1 MTAARPRERDLAYF
15 FIVSAGIPVTLRPI
29 RDAEI
34 RRVAEFLH
42 AHLNSRASVDSW
54 AAAMTPPW
62 AFDQP
67 NHGFFLEEG
76 ERVVGAHLAFYSE
89 RTIDGRAERICN
101 LAAWCVLETHRH
113 HSLRLIRALLGQK
126 GYHFTDLSPSGNVV
140 PLNLRL
146 RFEPLDTATALVP
159 NLPWPR
165 RNRGVRVLSDSD
177 ELARHLRGRDLDVYR
192 DHVRTAAAHHLVVV
206 RGDVTCYVIFRRDRR
221 KRLPLF
227 ASFVHVSNP
236 TLFRAAATDVY
247 RHLLLH
253 HQIPFTL
260 NELRVVGSRPRWSL
274 MLRSPRPKMYRSPTL
289 RPEQIDYLY
298 SELACVSW

>member
-1 MTAARPRERDLAYF
+1 
-15 FIVSAGIPVTLRPI
+15 VSAGVPVSIRPI
-29 RDAEI
+29 TDAEI

-67 NHGFFLEEG
+67 NHGFFLQEG

-101 LAAWCVLETHRH
+101 LAAWCVLQTHRH

-146 RFEPLDTATALVP
+146 RFEPLETATALVP

-165 RNRGVRVLSDSD
+165 RTRGVRVFSDSD
-177 ELARHLRGRDLDVYR
+177 EFARRLRGRDLDVYR

-206 RGDVTCYVIFRRDRR
+206 RGDETCYVIFRRDRR

-236 TLFRAAATDVY
+236 ILFRAAARDVH

-253 HQIPFTL
+253 HRIPFTL

-289 RPEQIDYLY
+289 RPDQIDYLY

>member
-1 MTAARPRERDLAYF
+1 VRPRERDLAYLF
-15 FIVSAGIPVTLRPI
+15 VVSAGVPVSIRPI
-29 RDAEI
+29 ADADI
-34 RRVAEFLH
+34 RPVAEFLH
-42 AHLNSRASVDSW
+42 THLNSRASVDSW
-54 AAAMTPPW
+54 ADAMTPPW

-67 NHGFFLEEG
+67 NHGFLLQEG
-76 ERVVGAHLAFYSE
+76 ERIVGAHLALYSE

-101 LAAWCVLETHRH
+101 LAAWCVLQTHRH

-146 RFEPLDTATALVP
+146 RFEPLETATALVP

-165 RNRGVRVLSDSD
+165 RDRGVRVFSDS
-177 ELARHLRGRDLDVYR
+177 EQLARRLRGRDLDIYL
-192 DHVRTAAAHHLVVV
+192 DHVGTAAAHHLVVV
-206 RGDVTCYVIFRRDRR
+206 RGDETCYVIFRRDRR

-236 TLFRAAATDVY
+236 VLFRAAATDVH

-253 HQIPFTL
+253 HRIPLTL

-289 RPEQIDYLY
+289 RPDQIDYLY